1 MIMKKYMQN
10 ISILSF
16 IAILIV
22 SCENVDFGD
31 ANVDPNNP
39 TENLTNALL
48 TNALFVTGET
58 STAITPGYYVQ
69 HYSDIQYTDGSRYGT
84 SEFSY
89 DSFYTGTLHNLERI
103 INLNSDES
111 TKNQVSTYGSNANQI
126 AVAKLV
132 KAYTY
137 HQITDRW
144 GYIPFSQAL
153 KPGEFDFPK
162 FDSSASIYDEL
173 FKLIDDAL
181 AQINTSENGPTGDI
195 IFYGNMDRWK
205 QFGNTLKLIM
215 ALRLSDVSAE
225 MTAISGVNDY
235 AKTKF
240 TEAVSG
246 AISNQTENILFP
258 YSQDDAT
265 DNPWQDRYNGN
276 RAPDFTV
283 SNTLIDFLQ
292 DTNRNDPRVSKYADE
307 VENAP
312 GTYVGMEYGVISP
325 NVDRQDISMLT
336 SNIANKGDAPGYVF
350 TYTQVA
356 FAKAEAVLKGWI
368 PGDASTYYYEGIKA
382 SMEQWG
388 VSDSEYNNYITQPA
402 VVWNTAKGLELIAEQ
417 KWIALFMQPYEA
429 WAEWRRLDLPTITPP
444 TSPINGPDI
453 PVRYGYSS
461 TINDSNRAEFQKAID
476 AQGLPKLDDLNTKL
490 FWDVK

>member
-1 MIMKKYMQN
+1 MKKYIKN
-10 ISILSF
+10 ILILSF
-16 IAILIV
+16 ITLLVI
-22 SCENVDFGD
+22 SCKKVDFGD

-48 TNALFVTGET
+48 TNALFVTGGA

-89 DSFYTGTLHNLERI
+89 EAFYTGTLHNLERI
-103 INLNSDES
+103 ISLNSNES
-111 TKNQVSTYGSNANQI
+111 TKDEVSVYGSNANQI
-126 AVAKLV
+126 ATAKLV

-137 HQITDRW
+137 HQMTDRW

-153 KPGEFDFPK
+153 KSGEFDFPK
-162 FDSSASIYDEL
+162 FDSSASIYNEL
-173 FKLIDDAL
+173 FNLIDEAL
-181 AQINTSENGPTGDI
+181 AQISTSENGPTGDI
-195 IFYGNMDRWK
+195 IFNGNMDRWK
-205 QFGNTLKLIM
+205 QFGHTLKLIM
-215 ALRLSDVSAE
+215 ALRLADVSDE
-225 MTAISGVNDY
+225 MTSISGINDY

-246 AISNQTENILFP
+246 AISDQVEDILFP
-258 YSQDDAT
+258 YTQDDAT

-283 SNTLIDFLQ
+283 SKTLIDFLQ
-292 DTNRNDPRVSKYADE
+292 NTDRNDPRVSKFADE

-312 GTYVGMEYGVISP
+312 GTYVGMEYAVVSP
-325 NVDRQDISMLT
+325 NVDRQDISLLT

-350 TYTQVA
+350 TYAQVA

-368 PGDASTYYYEGIKA
+368 SGDTSVYYYEGIKA
-382 SMEQWG
+382 SMKQWG
-388 VSDSEYNNYITQPA
+388 VTDVDYDTYITQPA
-402 VVWNTAKGLELIAEQ
+402 VVWNSSRGLELIAEQ
-417 KWIALFMQPYEA
+417 KWIALFMQPFEA
-429 WAEWRRLDLPTITPP
+429 WAEWRRLDFPTLTPAA
-444 TSPINGPDI
+444 SPINGTNI

-461 TINDSNRAEFQKAID
+461 TINDSNRSELEKAIQ
-476 AQGLPKLDDLNTKL
+476 AQGLPQLDDLSTKL